1 MNTLMAAGSRQAE
14 AGFLRHAPGFD
25 AVLGDAPRIECVV
38 ETPAHEGP
46 VYVPAE
52 DALYFTTVPRR
63 PGPSDM
69 PQVDVARVALEG
81 DAFPVPASAVTTLR
95 EAANVANGM
104 TLDHEGRLV
113 VCEQGTMRER
123 ARISRLDL
131 RTGAAETL
139 AEHLGRLPLNSPND
153 VVVKSDGTV
162 WFTDPAYGHLQ
173 GFRPPPRLPDAVYR
187 YDPVSGE
194 LRAAAV
200 GFDKPNG
207 LAFSPDERVLYVGD
221 NGAPHHLL
229 AFGVRGD
236 GSLGRRRVIA
246 RSAGE
251 HPDGLKVDSEG
262 RIYASATTGISV
274 HAPGG
279 RLIGEIA
286 VPGAV
291 NFTFGGRDGNVLFV
305 TADTAIWAATLAA
318 SGAAAGHHER
328 SRPR

>member
-1 MNTLMAAGSRQAE
+1 MSVLAPADPLRAGAAFR
-14 AGFLRHAPGFD
+14 RHAPAFD

-38 ETPAHEGP
+38 EVAAHEGP
-46 VYVPAE
+46 VYARAE

-63 PGPSDM
+63 PGRSDM
-69 PQVDVARVALEG
+69 PQVDVARIALDG
-81 DAFPVPASAVTTLR
+81 PRFPVSSAAVTTVR
-95 EAANVANGM
+95 RAANVANGM
-104 TLDHEGRLV
+104 TLDAEGRLV
-113 VCEQGTMRER
+113 VCEQGTMREP

-131 RTGAAETL
+131 PTGAWETL
-139 AEHLGRLPLNSPND
+139 VERHAGLGLNSPND

-162 WFTDPAYGHLQ
+162 WFTDPSYGHLQ
-173 GFRPPPRLPDAVYR
+173 GFRPPPRVPDAVYR
-187 YDPVSGE
+187 YDPASGE
-194 LRAAAV
+194 LEVAAV

-207 LAFSPDERVLYVGD
+207 LAFSPDERLLYVGD

-246 RSAGE
+246 RSPRE

-262 RIYASATTGISV
+262 HIYTSAPTGICV

-291 NFTFGGRDGNVLFV
+291 NFTFGGPDGNVLFI
-305 TADTAIWAATLAA
+305 TADTAVWAVRLAA
-318 SGAAAGHHER
+318 RGAVLGHHER
-328 SRPR
+328 S

>member
-1 MNTLMAAGSRQAE
+1 MNTLVAASPRRVV
-14 AGFLRHAPGFD
+14 AGFVGHAPAFD
-25 AVLGDAPRIECVV
+25 AVLGDEPRLECVV
-38 ETPAHEGP
+38 ETAAHEGP

-63 PGPSDM
+63 PGLSDM
-69 PQVDVARVALEG
+69 PQVDVARVELGG
-81 DAFPVPASAVTTLR
+81 DAFPVPVSAVTTIR
-95 EAANVANGM
+95 AAANVANGM
-104 TLDHEGRLV
+104 TLDADGQLV
-113 VCEQGTMRER
+113 VCEQGTMAEP
-123 ARISRLDL
+123 ARISRLDV

-139 AEHLGRLPLNSPND
+139 VSSYDGLPLNSPND

-173 GFRPPPRLPDAVYR
+173 GFRPPPRVPDAVYR

-194 LRAAAV
+194 VVAAAA

-262 RIYASATTGISV
+262 RIYASATTGIRV

-279 RLIGEIA
+279 RLIGEIS

-291 NFTFGGRDGNVLFV
+291 NFTFGGKHQNVLFI

-318 SGAAAGHHER
+318 RGAAAGHHER
-328 SRPR
+328 S

>member
-1 MNTLMAAGSRQAE
+1 MNAVVAAGPRRAV
-14 AGFLRHAPGFD
+14 AGFVRHAPAFD
-25 AVLGDAPRIECVV
+25 AVLGDEARLECVV

-46 VYVPAE
+46 VYVAAE

-63 PGPSDM
+63 PGPADM
-69 PQVDVARVALEG
+69 PLVDVARVELEG
-81 DAFPVPASAVTTLR
+81 DAFPVPATAVTTIR
-95 EAANVANGM
+95 AAANVANGM
-104 TLDHEGRLV
+104 TLDADGRLV
-113 VCEQGTMRER
+113 VCEQGTMAEP
-123 ARISRLDL
+123 ARISKVDPH
-131 RTGAAETL
+131 TGTAETL
-139 AEHLGRLPLNSPND
+139 VGSYDGLPLNSPND

-173 GFRPPPRLPDAVYR
+173 GFRPPPRVPDAVYR
-187 YDPVSGE
+187 YDPTSGE
-194 LRAAAV
+194 LEAVAV

-246 RSAGE
+246 RSAGG

-262 RIYASATTGISV
+262 RIYASAPTGVRI

-279 RLIGEIA
+279 RLIGEISL
-286 VPGAV
+286 PGTV
-291 NFTFGGRDGNVLFV
+291 NFTFGGRNGNVLFI
-305 TADTAIWAATLAA
+305 TADSAIWAATLAA
-318 SGAAAGHHER
+318 HGAAAGHLER
-328 SRPR
+328 S